1 MSQLTGGRVLR
12 RALREQAGRITGSAV
27 LSTGHQ
33 AGEALVPVVI
43 GVVVDRAVG
52 TGSPEALL
60 LWIGVLALVFTTLSF
75 SFRFGARLG
84 ERAAE
89 QAGHRLRVRVTERVL
104 DPRGGADTGR
114 LPGALAS
121 IATGDA
127 GRVGMVALVL
137 PLGVAAIA
145 GLAVGAVALLRV
157 SLPLGLLVLLGTP
170 LMMLLAHLLGRPL
183 QRRSEEE
190 QERAAHAAGLA
201 ADLVGGLRVL
211 KGIGAE
217 RAAAERYRLS
227 SRAALTATLHAA
239 GAKARHDG
247 TLLAVNGLFL
257 ALVALLGGRLAA
269 DGDISIGALV
279 AAVGM
284 AQYLTGPLSL
294 MVWVNGE
301 LAQGRGSAGR
311 IAEVLN
317 SPPAVGGDAEL
328 PGPVKGQ
335 VTVHGL
341 THAGLDGLDLDVP
354 AGAFVGIV
362 ATDPA
367 HADALV
373 ACLSREREPARGTV
387 TLDGLDLSGV
397 DPDAVRGALLVAAH
411 DADLFEGSLRADIDP
426 AGAVRAGTDPAGAVR
441 PSTDPAAA
449 QGGRADSG
457 PRTRPDG
464 PRVPAP
470 REGAGHTDRL
480 ARALAASAA
489 DEVAAALPG
498 GLDGLVGE
506 RGRTLSG
513 GQRQRVALARALA
526 TDPPVLVLH
535 EPTTAVDAVTESRIA
550 QGVRRLREGRTTV
563 VITTSPAL
571 LSTADTVHLVE
582 GGAVTASGTHEQ
594 LVREHAAY
602 RAAVLA

>member
-52 TGSPEALL
+52 TGSPESLL
-60 LWIGVLALVFTTLSF
+60 LWIGVLAAVFVTLSF

-145 GLAVGAVALLRV
+145 GLAVGAIALLRV

-217 RAAAERYRLS
+217 RAAADRYRLS

-311 IAEVLN
+311 IAEVLS

-362 ATDPA
+362 TTDPA

-397 DPDAVRGALLVAAH
+397 DPDAVRAALLVAAH
-411 DADLFEGSLRADIDP
+411 DADLFEGTLRADIDP
-426 AGAVRAGTDPAGAVR
+426 APTEH
-441 PSTDPAAA
+441 
-449 QGGRADSG
+449 
-457 PRTRPDG
+457 
-464 PRVPAP
+464 RVPAP
-470 REGAGHTDRL
+470 RDGAGDGGRL

-506 RGRTLSG
+506 QGRTLSG

-526 TDPPVLVLH
+526 ADPPVLVLH

-571 LSTADTVHLVE
+571 LSTADTVHLVD
-582 GGAVTASGTHEQ
+582 GGAVTASGTHDQ
-594 LVREHAAY
+594 LVHEHAAY

>member
-1 MSQLTGGRVLR
+1 MPQLTGGRVLR
-12 RALREQAGRITGSAV
+12 QSLREQARRITGSAV

-52 TGSPEALL
+52 SGSTGSLL
-60 LWIGVLALVFTTLSF
+60 LWIGVLAAVFATLSY

-104 DPRGGADTGR
+104 DARGGADTGR

-121 IATGDA
+121 VATGDA
-127 GRVGMVALVL
+127 GRVGMVALVM
-137 PLGVAAIA
+137 PLGIAAIA

-170 LMMLLAHLLGRPL
+170 LMMVLAHLLGRPL

-217 RAAAERYRLS
+217 RAAADRYRLS

-257 ALVALLGGRLAA
+257 ALVALVGGRLAA
-269 DGDISIGALV
+269 DGEISIGALV
-279 AAVGM
+279 SAVGM
-284 AQYLTGPLSL
+284 AQYLVGPLSL

-301 LAQGRGSAGR
+301 LAQGRASAGR

-317 SPPAVGGDAEL
+317 SPPAVGGEAPL

-335 VTVHGL
+335 VTVRGL
-341 THAGLDGLDLDVP
+341 THSGLAGLDLDVP
-354 AGAFVGIV
+354 AGAFVGV
-362 ATDPA
+362 VTADPA
-367 HADALV
+367 HADALIE
-373 ACLSREREPARGTV
+373 CLGREREPAAGTV
-387 TLDGLDLSGV
+387 TLDGHDLSTL

-411 DADLFEGSLRADIDP
+411 DADLFEGTLRDDI
-426 AGAVRAGTDPAGAVR
+426 R
-441 PSTDPAAA
+441 P
-449 QGGRADSG
+449 GGG
-457 PRTRPDG
+457 DG
-464 PRVPAP
+464 LGLV
-470 REGAGHTDRL
+470 L
-480 ARALAASAA
+480 SASAA
-489 DEVAAALPG
+489 DEVAATLPG
-498 GLDGLVGE
+498 GLDGLLGE
-506 RGRTLSG
+506 GGRTLSG

-526 TDPPVLVLH
+526 ADPPVLVLH

-550 QGVRRLREGRTTV
+550 HGVRRLREGRTTV

-571 LSTADTVHLVE
+571 LATADTVRFVA
-582 GGAVTASGTHEQ
+582 GGTVTAAGTHDE
-594 LVREHAAY
+594 LVRAHDAY